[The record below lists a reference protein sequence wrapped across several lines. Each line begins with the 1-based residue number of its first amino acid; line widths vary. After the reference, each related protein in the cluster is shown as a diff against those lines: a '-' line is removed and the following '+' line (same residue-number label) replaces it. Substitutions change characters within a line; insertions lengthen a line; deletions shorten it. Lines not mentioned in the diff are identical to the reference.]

1 VPAGGEPLVRCLRR
15 GRFAYRTD
23 SQVRTIRTVIQAVGT
38 LDDEAR
44 VLREQHYFDWVEALE
59 AAGVRE

>member
-1 VPAGGEPLVRCLRR
+1 
-15 GRFAYRTD
+15 
-23 SQVRTIRTVIQAVGT
+23 VRTIRTVIQAVGT

-59 AAGVRE
+59 AVGVRE